1 MLGLF
6 KTGPSQ
12 AGPCHRSPQPIG
24 AALKHKARYRQTLF
38 VVKREVAIDRIT
50 PPPVA
55 QAVVAWSVA
64 AEAEFNARG
73 IGTS

>member
-6 KTGPSQ
+6 KIAPSQ
-12 AGPCHRSPQPIG
+12 ARPCHGSPQSIG

-38 VVKREVAIDRIT
+38 VVQGEVAIDRIT

-55 QAVVAWSVA
+55 QEVMAWSVA
-64 AEAEFNARG
+64 AEAEFNARR